1 MKPLVPVLFLACV
14 LAILAA
20 GCATT
25 VPAGTATPATSNPP
39 VTPAPSAP
47 IAATASPSATSLS
60 IIASPQRYTPLMSS
74 TVGIGL
80 TVSPV
85 GFDRAN
91 ATYQWSA
98 TYGEF
103 LSWSPPDYTVVTLSP
118 TPTTHGEKIFWSFTG
133 KTRSPDT
140 PVTITVVAK
149 DPSGAVLGTSQLT
162 LDWDGDYTVVVRG
175 S

>member
-1 MKPLVPVLFLACV
+1 
-14 LAILAA
+14 
-20 GCATT
+20 
-25 VPAGTATPATSNPP
+25 
-39 VTPAPSAP
+39 
-47 IAATASPSATSLS
+47 
-60 IIASPQRYTPLMSS
+60 MSS

-80 TVSPV
+80 TVNPT

-91 ATYQWSA
+91 ATYQWNA

-103 LSWSPPDYTVVTLSP
+103 LRWSPPDYTVTTLSV

-140 PVTITVVAK
+140 PVVINVVAE
-149 DPSGAVLGTSQLT
+149 DPSGTVLGTSQLT